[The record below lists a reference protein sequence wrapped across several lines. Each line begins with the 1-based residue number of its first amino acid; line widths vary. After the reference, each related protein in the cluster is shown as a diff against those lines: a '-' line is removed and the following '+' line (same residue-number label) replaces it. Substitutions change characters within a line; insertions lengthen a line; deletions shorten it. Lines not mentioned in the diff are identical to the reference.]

1 MKRRYFNKTIITS
14 LAGFSVPQNLT
25 SKGNNSKKLGIALVG
40 LGNYSKNQ
48 LAPALEKTEFC
59 ELKGIVTGTPSKA
72 KTWQAKYN
80 LSKKNIYN
88 YENLYK
94 KR

>member
-40 LGNYSKNQ
+40 LGSYSTKA
-48 LAPALEKTEFC
+48 LGPALLETKNC
-59 ELKGIVTGTPSKA
+59 ELKAVVTGTKA
-72 KTWQAKYN
+72 VSYTHLTLPTN
-80 LSKKNIYN
+80 R
-88 YENLYK
+88 EE
-94 KR
+94 